1 MRVIKAIRA
10 AACLLGVFIGAALSG
25 AVEIHGDAGT
35 VGAAFLKIDAGC
47 RPLGM
52 GGAFAGL
59 ADDVN
64 AIFWNPAGLTSIE
77 KAELSAMQNFHFG
90 GVNNVTFAYGA
101 RAGRAVIGIGLQGVF
116 AQIERR
122 SGPTEEPEETFYS
135 GAMAV
140 GLSVGCELS
149 KLLSA
154 GATCKLIYQ
163 DYDGD
168 RTNGG
173 AIDLG
178 VMARLF
184 GGRVRA
190 GVALQNLGRV
200 EGETDSERRIPTAI
214 RAGGAIA
221 LQEAGLNLAA
231 ELAYPL
237 YADPTVRIGA
247 EKWVH
252 NVLALRGGYIFGIK
266 SAAENPISGLTL
278 GVGLKAY
285 GTEPLENVNFQF
297 DYAYIPDRM
306 GDSHR
311 ISFIARF

>member
-1 MRVIKAIRA
+1 
-10 AACLLGVFIGAALSG
+10 
-25 AVEIHGDAGT
+25 
-35 VGAAFLKIDAGC
+35 
-47 RPLGM
+47 
-52 GGAFAGL
+52 
-59 ADDVN
+59 
-64 AIFWNPAGLTSIE
+64 
-77 KAELSAMQNFHFG
+77 
-90 GVNNVTFAYGA
+90 
-101 RAGRAVIGIGLQGVF
+101 
-116 AQIERR
+116 
-122 SGPTEEPEETFYS
+122 
-135 GAMAV
+135 
-140 GLSVGCELS
+140 
-149 KLLSA
+149 
-154 GATCKLIYQ
+154 
-163 DYDGD
+163 
-168 RTNGG
+168 
-173 AIDLG
+173 
-178 VMARLF
+178 MARPF